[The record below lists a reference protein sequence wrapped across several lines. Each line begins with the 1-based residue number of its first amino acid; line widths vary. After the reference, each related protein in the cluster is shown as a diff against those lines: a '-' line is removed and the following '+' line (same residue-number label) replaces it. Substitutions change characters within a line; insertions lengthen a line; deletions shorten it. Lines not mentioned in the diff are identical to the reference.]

1 MLQFEAFLA
10 AVPEPIPTVPR
21 VNVYELFEV
30 SSHEKYVDLTLEF
43 FLDPTEQHGLGSMVI
58 DALLRMLDGS
68 PVIGGGGKTD
78 ALFEAEEYTG
88 SDAWTIAI
96 QDYTAQGRKIDV
108 HAKNTELGLAVV
120 IENKIKAPLDNPL
133 QEYARHGLDGEKIS
147 DVLLVVLAPGH
158 QDPSRSQENWL
169 SRSITYTE
177 LADEIKQSPDLV
189 DVLLA
194 PGNINQRRSL
204 DLLQQF
210 IEARTGGTNVTDLS
224 KQAVQLDEW
233 HVFKTKYQS
242 EIQNFEEVKND
253 LKKTL
258 KARNKRFAGLLADR
272 LPPFD
277 RHWPWG
283 PFDNDLAF
291 TIGNGYYFD
300 PEDWSVELYLTTNPD
315 PERVMVK
322 SYEGH
327 NWRHPEKKPLDI
339 EWTASDEEIADAFM
353 VRVRAILEEVRDRGQ
368 AVAGPER
375 RSDG

>member
-1 MLQFEAFLA
+1 MLQFDPAFLEV
-10 AVPEPIPTVPR
+10 VPEPIPTVPL

-30 SSHEKYVDLTLEF
+30 SSRERSVDLTLEF
-43 FLDPTEQHGLGSMVI
+43 FLDPTEQHGLGSLVI
-58 DALLRMLDGS
+58 DALLWMLDGS

-96 QDYTAQGRKIDV
+96 QDYTAQGLKIDV

-120 IENKIKAPLDNPL
+120 IENKINAGLYNSL
-133 QEYARHGLDGEKIS
+133 EGYARHALADEEIS
-147 DVLLVVLAPGH
+147 DVLVVVLAPGH
-158 QDPSRSQENWL
+158 QRPSQSQENWL
-169 SRSITYTE
+169 SRPITYTE
-177 LADEIKQSPDLV
+177 LADEIKRSPHLV

-194 PGNINQRRSL
+194 PGSINQRRSL

-210 IEARTGGTNVTDLS
+210 IEARTGGTDVTDLS

-233 HVFKTKYQS
+233 QAFKTKYES
-242 EIQNFEEVKND
+242 EIQKFEEVRND

-258 KARNKRFAGLLADR
+258 KSRSKGLAGLLADR
-272 LPPFD
+272 LPPSD

-283 PFDNDLAF
+283 PFGLAF
-291 TIGNGYYFD
+291 SIGNGYYFA

-327 NWRHPEKKPLDI
+327 NWRRAKVKPLGI
-339 EWTASDEEIADAFM
+339 EWTASDEEIADAFV
-353 VRVRAILEEVRDRGQ
+353 VRVRAILEEVRDGGQ
-368 AVAGPER
+368 AMAGPEQ
-375 RSDG
+375 RSEG